1 MDKFALYAC
10 PTGSLADQ
18 IQTFLGRSQATWGTE
33 ATPLGL
39 PCCKLI
45 DPFEEQG
52 HTLPIYTQT
61 LERAY
66 KRGMRSCPD
75 MALQVDGWQQ
85 TTDSL
90 TLALSAPWLRQV
102 MVNFAC
108 TVKSPTRKMP
118 LRIQEHLRLVLAQ
131 GQGKAQTQAM
141 AQLAEEMI
149 DLSRPS
155 HWEMRF
161 YQRTARQ
168 TWMVRQTWALG
179 EGLHNVEALVG

>member
-18 IQTFLGRSQATWGTE
+18 IQAFLDRSQATWGNQ
-33 ATPLGL
+33 AIPLGL

-52 HTLPIYTQT
+52 GTLPVYTQT

-66 KRGMRSCPD
+66 KRGMRSRPD
-75 MALQVDGWQQ
+75 IALQIEGWQQ
-85 TTDSL
+85 TADSL
-90 TLALSAPWLRQV
+90 TLALTAPWLRQV

-108 TVKSPTRKMP
+108 TVKSPTRKTP
-118 LRIQEHLRLVLAQ
+118 LCIQEHLRLVLSR

-149 DLSRPS
+149 DISRPS

-161 YQRTARQ
+161 YQRTVRQ
-168 TWMVRQTWALG
+168 PWMVRQTWVLG
-179 EGLHNVEALVG
+179 EGLRSVEALVG

>member
-18 IQTFLGRSQATWGTE
+18 IQAFLGRSQETWGTA

-52 HTLPIYTQT
+52 QTLPIYTQT

-75 MALQVDGWQQ
+75 MALQVEGLQH

-90 TLALSAPWLRQV
+90 TLALTAPWLRQV

-131 GQGKAQTQAM
+131 GQGKAQTKAM
-141 AQLAEEMI
+141 AQLAHEMI
-149 DLSRPS
+149 DLNRPS

-161 YQRTARQ
+161 YQRNARQ
-168 TWMVRQTWALG
+168 NWTVRQVWTLG
-179 EGLHNVEALVG
+179 EGIRNVEALVG

>member
-10 PTGSLADQ
+10 PTGALADQ
-18 IQTFLGRSQATWGTE
+18 IQAFLDRSQATWGT
-33 ATPLGL
+33 PSIPMGL

-52 HTLPIYTQT
+52 STLPVYTQS

-66 KRGMRSCPD
+66 KRGMHSRPNIV
-75 MALQVDGWQQ
+75 LQVDGWQQ

-90 TLALSAPWLRQV
+90 TLAFTAPWLHQM
-102 MVNFAC
+102 MVNLAC

-118 LRIQEHLRLVLAQ
+118 LRIQEHLCLVLAY
-131 GQGKAQTQAM
+131 GRGKAQTQAM
-141 AQLAEEMI
+141 AELAQEMI
-149 DLSRPS
+149 DLNRPS

-161 YQRTARQ
+161 YQRTGHQ
-168 TWMVRQTWALG
+168 TWIVRQTWALG
-179 EGLHNVEALVG
+179 EGLYQAEALAG